1 MRLSPESNASN
12 CGQSGTPDRWPVP
25 PFLWQEQHQKNMEE
39 FGPAGCCS
47 NEETS
52 GGWTRRDT
60 WSCVAASL
68 AWGLVDV
75 GVHCQYGAGMQ
86 ALATGSLCLCSG
98 NDHQNMVH
106 TVVAEGGAM
115 PSCTSSSSEA
125 VALLPMGIFS
135 VRILHAFSLAR
146 CFLCSLVA
154 GVFHILIQV
163 PHPKCFAKIFFSAC
177 WHAPAVGSLFSCCPR
192 RQAGGRRSLQGSTWT
207 LILGMAQPFRS
218 LVSLREHF

>member
-177 WHAPAVGSLFSCCPR
+177 F
-192 RQAGGRRSLQGSTWT
+192 
-207 LILGMAQPFRS
+207 
-218 LVSLREHF
+218 EH

>member
-1 MRLSPESNASN
+1 MDLLGDSWDVTIMRLSPESNASN

-125 VALLPMGIFS
+125 VAFASHGHL
-135 VRILHAFSLAR
+135 
-146 CFLCSLVA
+146 LCSN
-154 GVFHILIQV
+154 
-163 PHPKCFAKIFFSAC
+163 PSRIFI
-177 WHAPAVGSLFSCCPR
+177 GSMLSLLS
-192 RQAGGRRSLQGSTWT
+192 GRRSFSHPDTSPASKMFCEDLF
-207 LILGMAQPFRS
+207 LS
-218 LVSLREHF
+218 LLARARRGIALFLLP